1 MCLFM
6 IGDLDAAEA
15 DYATSVELGHIPAAA
30 KLRSLRKL
38 KKTKQGG
45 GQGMAMGGINTS
57 VEAALVAPGGGGGG
71 AAAVPVRRPHLTIPS
86 GCPDLLAV
94 VALKAAPTSD

>member
-57 VEAALVAPGGGGGG
+57 VEAAPVAPGGGGSG
-71 AAAVPVRRPHLTIPS
+71 AAVPVRRPHLTIPS